1 MCRAQLHTIMISPC
15 WAQRVGGEHWQRI
28 TTGLIWLLNTQLTD
42 RKRSRTDILTTNL
55 DTVQIC
61 SWPRFLLMKGTDN
74 ERPLSKL
81 SPFAVNKAIIAVLG
95 SDPFNIKKLR
105 NGEILIEV
113 DKEAQSS
120 KRPLW
125 VRGCRIGPTYPPA
138 CRKRRLIGGSL
149 FAVGC
154 NPCQWKRGSWL
165 LSQFFVAALRRQYTA
180 LASISLS
187 RKVKMAWLNQS
198 AGSAKP

>member
-1 MCRAQLHTIMISPC
+1 MVVDKDCVNHSHIIHAFVTFCTFLVPPLCPSLATGCKRYRYHYNIHTDEVSLI
-15 WAQRVGGEHWQRI
+15 AKRI
-28 TTGLIWLLNTQLTD
+28 T
-42 RKRSRTDILTTNL
+42 
-55 DTVQIC
+55 
-61 SWPRFLLMKGTDN
+61 
-74 ERPLSKL
+74 RPLC
-81 SPFAVNKAIIAVLG
+81 
-95 SDPFNIKKLR
+95 
-105 NGEILIEV
+105 
-113 DKEAQSS
+113 
-120 KRPLW
+120 

-154 NPCQWKRGSWL
+154 DPCQWKRGSWL

-187 RKVKMAWLNQS
+187 QKVKMAWLNQS

>member
-1 MCRAQLHTIMISPC
+1 MFIMFIKKQFIIYKCPYCPYKNVYASLGAKQYCLSESP
-15 WAQRVGGEHWQRI
+15 V
-28 TTGLIWLLNTQLTD
+28 
-42 RKRSRTDILTTNL
+42 
-55 DTVQIC
+55 
-61 SWPRFLLMKGTDN
+61 
-74 ERPLSKL
+74 
-81 SPFAVNKAIIAVLG
+81 VLG
-95 SDPFNIKKLR
+95 AEGTGTSTLYNFH
-105 NGEILIEV
+105 GIEV
-113 DKEAQSS
+113 NFASMTCISS
-120 KRPLW
+120 SSNSPLW

-154 NPCQWKRGSWL
+154 DPCQWKRGSWL
-165 LSQFFVAALRRQYTA
+165 LSQCFVAALRRQYTA

>member
-1 MCRAQLHTIMISPC
+1 MVP
-15 WAQRVGGEHWQRI
+15 
-28 TTGLIWLLNTQLTD
+28 TGLFFQFFFFFFFFFFWGGGGAVF
-42 RKRSRTDILTTNL
+42 
-55 DTVQIC
+55 TVEYK
-61 SWPRFLLMKGTDN
+61 SNVYVF
-74 ERPLSKL
+74 E
-81 SPFAVNKAIIAVLG
+81 NK
-95 SDPFNIKKLR
+95 S
-105 NGEILIEV
+105 
-113 DKEAQSS
+113 
-120 KRPLW
+120 PLW

-154 NPCQWKRGSWL
+154 DPCQWKRGSWL
-165 LSQFFVAALRRQYTA
+165 LSQYFVAAYTA

>member
-1 MCRAQLHTIMISPC
+1 MFSFAIKCTIFNYWIRLSAAFDSAFFTKAMNVPALLQESSS
-15 WAQRVGGEHWQRI
+15 I
-28 TTGLIWLLNTQLTD
+28 T
-42 RKRSRTDILTTNL
+42 
-55 DTVQIC
+55 
-61 SWPRFLLMKGTDN
+61 
-74 ERPLSKL
+74 
-81 SPFAVNKAIIAVLG
+81 PF
-95 SDPFNIKKLR
+95 
-105 NGEILIEV
+105 
-113 DKEAQSS
+113 
-120 KRPLW
+120 RPLW

>member
-1 MCRAQLHTIMISPC
+1 MVYTVVLDCCILMVFGLC
-15 WAQRVGGEHWQRI
+15 FGLEYLEGG
-28 TTGLIWLLNTQLTD
+28 
-42 RKRSRTDILTTNL
+42 
-55 DTVQIC
+55 
-61 SWPRFLLMKGTDN
+61 
-74 ERPLSKL
+74 
-81 SPFAVNKAIIAVLG
+81 
-95 SDPFNIKKLR
+95 
-105 NGEILIEV
+105 
-113 DKEAQSS
+113 
-120 KRPLW
+120 PLW

-154 NPCQWKRGSWL
+154 DPCQWKRGSWL

-187 RKVKMAWLNQS
+187 RKVKMTWLNQS

>member
-1 MCRAQLHTIMISPC
+1 MSTKPKKSTATS
-15 WAQRVGGEHWQRI
+15 
-28 TTGLIWLLNTQLTD
+28 
-42 RKRSRTDILTTNL
+42 RKRVTASARAKVSTKKIRKADLMHDGSFIQQTHPVRAVSTSSPTDLQPQVLIHESESVLTILS
-55 DTVQIC
+55 QIQA
-61 SWPRFLLMKGTDN
+61 WNQQLADRL
-74 ERPLSKL
+74 EKL
-81 SPFAVNKAIIAVLG
+81 
-95 SDPFNIKKLR
+95 
-105 NGEILIEV
+105 E
-113 DKEAQSS
+113 
-120 KRPLW
+120 KRHAYTFVSVPTIPLW

-154 NPCQWKRGSWL
+154 DPCQWKRGSWL
-165 LSQFFVAALRRQYTA
+165 LSQYFVAALRRQYTA

>member
-1 MCRAQLHTIMISPC
+1 MFVNNDSEFSLVRIKFHFHTVHP
-15 WAQRVGGEHWQRI
+15 
-28 TTGLIWLLNTQLTD
+28 LLN
-42 RKRSRTDILTTNL
+42 S
-55 DTVQIC
+55 
-61 SWPRFLLMKGTDN
+61 
-74 ERPLSKL
+74 
-81 SPFAVNKAIIAVLG
+81 
-95 SDPFNIKKLR
+95 
-105 NGEILIEV
+105 
-113 DKEAQSS
+113 
-120 KRPLW
+120 PLW

-154 NPCQWKRGSWL
+154 DPCQWKRGSWL

-187 RKVKMAWLNQS
+187 RKVKMAWLIQS

>member
-1 MCRAQLHTIMISPC
+1 MYTFFLVDNYYTISVSLTNFPVSINDC
-15 WAQRVGGEHWQRI
+15 FCYLVY
-28 TTGLIWLLNTQLTD
+28 TTCIDQEYV
-42 RKRSRTDILTTNL
+42 S
-55 DTVQIC
+55 
-61 SWPRFLLMKGTDN
+61 FL
-74 ERPLSKL
+74 SHC
-81 SPFAVNKAIIAVLG
+81 V
-95 SDPFNIKKLR
+95 
-105 NGEILIEV
+105 
-113 DKEAQSS
+113 
-120 KRPLW
+120 PLW

-154 NPCQWKRGSWL
+154 DPCQWKRGSWL
-165 LSQFFVAALRRQYTA
+165 LSQYFVAALRRQYTA

>member
-1 MCRAQLHTIMISPC
+1 MLTKSIKSCFLAIS
-15 WAQRVGGEHWQRI
+15 
-28 TTGLIWLLNTQLTD
+28 D
-42 RKRSRTDILTTNL
+42 
-55 DTVQIC
+55 
-61 SWPRFLLMKGTDN
+61 
-74 ERPLSKL
+74 
-81 SPFAVNKAIIAVLG
+81 FAVILQIFASLSRLRSLSVVNFLFKSLIVSSDCFKTLIYSVIRLLLSSYIFLCLLSSLSLCCRSLTKA
-95 SDPFNIKKLR
+95 F
-105 NGEILIEV
+105 
-113 DKEAQSS
+113 
-120 KRPLW
+120 PLW

-154 NPCQWKRGSWL
+154 DPCQWKRGSWL

-198 AGSAKP
+198 AGSAKA

>member
-1 MCRAQLHTIMISPC
+1 MLPHHCPYQISTSYTLRLP
-15 WAQRVGGEHWQRI
+15 RYGPGKISKVKV
-28 TTGLIWLLNTQLTD
+28 TTA
-42 RKRSRTDILTTNL
+42 RSKVRSRSHYDNAHLHPLTNVPT
-55 DTVQIC
+55 
-61 SWPRFLLMKGTDN
+61 KY
-74 ERPLSKL
+74 
-81 SPFAVNKAIIAVLG
+81 
-95 SDPFNIKKLR
+95 
-105 NGEILIEV
+105 
-113 DKEAQSS
+113 
-120 KRPLW
+120 RPLW

-138 CRKRRLIGGSL
+138 CHKRRLIGGSL

>member
-1 MCRAQLHTIMISPC
+1 MSLPDDPPWTIQKPLIDLYLTHQKKHLGDDCLFQSLFAQLKGYYPDHRAIY
-15 WAQRVGGEHWQRI
+15 
-28 TTGLIWLLNTQLTD
+28 TD
-42 RKRSRTDILTTNL
+42 
-55 DTVQIC
+55 
-61 SWPRFLLMKGTDN
+61 
-74 ERPLSKL
+74 
-81 SPFAVNKAIIAVLG
+81 G
-95 SDPFNIKKLR
+95 S
-105 NGEILIEV
+105 
-113 DKEAQSS
+113 S
-120 KRPLW
+120 PLW

-154 NPCQWKRGSWL
+154 DPCQWKRGSWL

>member
-1 MCRAQLHTIMISPC
+1 M
-15 WAQRVGGEHWQRI
+15 GEPQE
-28 TTGLIWLLNTQLTD
+28 IW
-42 RKRSRTDILTTNL
+42 IL
-55 DTVQIC
+55 
-61 SWPRFLLMKGTDN
+61 FDN
-74 ERPLSKL
+74 ERIGTNSRLLHPL
-81 SPFAVNKAIIAVLG
+81 
-95 SDPFNIKKLR
+95 
-105 NGEILIEV
+105 
-113 DKEAQSS
+113 
-120 KRPLW
+120 RPLW

-154 NPCQWKRGSWL
+154 DPCQWKRGSWL
-165 LSQFFVAALRRQYTA
+165 LSQCFVAALRRQYTA

>member
-1 MCRAQLHTIMISPC
+1 MHSWGGGDPTILYN
-15 WAQRVGGEHWQRI
+15 
-28 TTGLIWLLNTQLTD
+28 TTGYGLNGL
-42 RKRSRTDILTTNL
+42 
-55 DTVQIC
+55 
-61 SWPRFLLMKGTDN
+61 F
-74 ERPLSKL
+74 
-81 SPFAVNKAIIAVLG
+81 F
-95 SDPFNIKKLR
+95 
-105 NGEILIEV
+105 EIQTETI
-113 DKEAQSS
+113 
-120 KRPLW
+120 PLW

-154 NPCQWKRGSWL
+154 DPCQWKRGSWL

>member
-1 MCRAQLHTIMISPC
+1 MFRTVLPELLPTPPSIHTSLQLEKHYIGCQLSTVLSLRLPCLFIS
-15 WAQRVGGEHWQRI
+15 
-28 TTGLIWLLNTQLTD
+28 
-42 RKRSRTDILTTNL
+42 SY
-55 DTVQIC
+55 TV
-61 SWPRFLLMKGTDN
+61 
-74 ERPLSKL
+74 
-81 SPFAVNKAIIAVLG
+81 V
-95 SDPFNIKKLR
+95 
-105 NGEILIEV
+105 
-113 DKEAQSS
+113 
-120 KRPLW
+120 PLW

-154 NPCQWKRGSWL
+154 DPCQWKRGSWL
-165 LSQFFVAALRRQYTA
+165 LSQYFVAALRRQYTA

>member
-1 MCRAQLHTIMISPC
+1 MDKCRTNPTSDNINEYKSCRAN
-15 WAQRVGGEHWQRI
+15 A
-28 TTGLIWLLNTQLTD
+28 
-42 RKRSRTDILTTNL
+42 RKVIKESKRK
-55 DTVQIC
+55 
-61 SWPRFLLMKGTDN
+61 SW
-74 ERPLSKL
+74 
-81 SPFAVNKAIIAVLG
+81 
-95 SDPFNIKKLR
+95 
-105 NGEILIEV
+105 
-113 DKEAQSS
+113 
-120 KRPLW
+120 RPLW
-125 VRGCRIGPTYPPA
+125 VRGCRVGPTYPPA

-154 NPCQWKRGSWL
+154 DPCQWKRGSWL

>member
-1 MCRAQLHTIMISPC
+1 MCVVRSQANMPGYCVLSTVTAALSD
-15 WAQRVGGEHWQRI
+15 R
-28 TTGLIWLLNTQLTD
+28 LNLAVTASIGVLT
-42 RKRSRTDILTTNL
+42 
-55 DTVQIC
+55 V
-61 SWPRFLLMKGTDN
+61 
-74 ERPLSKL
+74 
-81 SPFAVNKAIIAVLG
+81 FAVLLFLPISRLSNFTKII
-95 SDPFNIKKLR
+95 PFNLSSV
-105 NGEILIEV
+105 LIFISV
-113 DKEAQSS
+113 IVPEAPFTSPSS
-120 KRPLW
+120 MSIFLVKIHLAPMATSTIYGSPPVLCGPLW

-154 NPCQWKRGSWL
+154 DPCQWKRGSWL

>member
-1 MCRAQLHTIMISPC
+1 MHLLDYNIKSNVKIHRCITFHFIATVVVDKVEMCLFKILNFKCVQAPH
-15 WAQRVGGEHWQRI
+15 RVLYI
-28 TTGLIWLLNTQLTD
+28 TSNTQL
-42 RKRSRTDILTTNL
+42 
-55 DTVQIC
+55 DTC
-61 SWPRFLLMKGTDN
+61 
-74 ERPLSKL
+74 LSTKL
-81 SPFAVNKAIIAVLG
+81 IYVSLKV
-95 SDPFNIKKLR
+95 
-105 NGEILIEV
+105 
-113 DKEAQSS
+113 S
-120 KRPLW
+120 KCYGPLW

-154 NPCQWKRGSWL
+154 DPCQWKRGSWL

>member
-1 MCRAQLHTIMISPC
+1 MSLCSASIFLDFEWQVHSDQCGSDHFSILIDIVKSMSKENVPRWNLKKA
-15 WAQRVGGEHWQRI
+15 HWPKFKLYCSLDINRH
-28 TTGLIWLLNTQLTD
+28 
-42 RKRSRTDILTTNL
+42 SFTDITEKFPACL
-55 DTVQIC
+55 D
-61 SWPRFLLMKGTDN
+61 
-74 ERPLSKL
+74 KL
-81 SPFAVNKAIIAVLG
+81 NV
-95 SDPFNIKKLR
+95 
-105 NGEILIEV
+105 
-113 DKEAQSS
+113 
-120 KRPLW
+120 PLW

-154 NPCQWKRGSWL
+154 DPCQWKRGSWL
-165 LSQFFVAALRRQYTA
+165 LSQYFLAALRRQYTA